1 MRRPPFSLPWKDG
14 LDVFAQEG
22 RTGITVACISAEY
35 QGKRLGT
42 YISKDG
48 VPEMGAVEEPAIAYI
63 TLLSPPASVK
73 LEQPEGGL
81 YHTDNGGNGKDITLS
96 WTADDLDVENG
107 GGQFELYIAGGA
119 LENPISETDLKG
131 GVTQDG
137 DTHSYTLHVQ
147 DVKPDI
153 GAPTS
158 YRDSYIISPSRS
170 RTPLTPPKPTTA
182 MCCMSTPRT
191 FWTSCWTTGRSKP
204 MAAATPCPT

>member
-63 TLLSPPASVK
+63 TLLSPPVSVK

-131 GVTQDG
+131 YSIHSRCSQYDFCVVG
-137 DTHSYTLHVQ
+137 DNCT
-147 DVKPDI
+147 
-153 GAPTS
+153 
-158 YRDSYIISPSRS
+158 
-170 RTPLTPPKPTTA
+170 
-182 MCCMSTPRT
+182 
-191 FWTSCWTTGRSKP
+191 
-204 MAAATPCPT
+204 